1 MVLEIASG
9 SGEHVVH
16 FAAAFSQLRWQPSDS
31 DPDAL
36 VSIAA
41 WSAEAGPAN
50 VAPPLS
56 LDAAAADWP
65 LDRADAV
72 LCINMVHN
80 SPWAA
85 ALGLL
90 TGSAALRGSDAPLI
104 LYGPYLY
111 PEVPTA
117 PTTPDFDPQLRHR
130 NPHQAPADHE

>member
-1 MVLEIASG
+1 MLLEIASG

-31 DPDAL
+31 DPAAL

-56 LDAAAADWP
+56 LDAAAAARP
-65 LDRADAV
+65 LHRPAAV
-72 LCINMVHN
+72 LFIQLVHI

-85 ALGLL
+85 APGPM
-90 TGSAALRGSDAPLI
+90 TRTAAPPHRASALRGKRGSR
-104 LYGPYLY
+104 
-111 PEVPTA
+111 T
-117 PTTPDFDPQLRHR
+117 
-130 NPHQAPADHE
+130 

>member
-72 LCINMVHN
+72 LCINMVHI

-85 ALGLL
+85 ALGLMPGRAAPP
-90 TGSAALRGSDAPLI
+90 GSGAPPPPL
-104 LYGPYLY
+104 GPS
-111 PEVPTA
+111 
-117 PTTPDFDPQLRHR
+117 
-130 NPHQAPADHE
+130 PHPPGPPP